1 MLIEGNK
8 IALFTDVM
16 PSEQGTQ
23 IAQDMLMYTSVLFS
37 ADSKYFKN
45 IKQYKFLRAKGREST
60 SKKICKLLNEDKI
73 WIIPTCVTCQVD
85 IAEANGK
92 QLISEILN
100 TDIETLNKGKKL
112 ILNGHSIS
120 FKRAMMYANYAI
132 ALSILSI
139 RMSSMIKH
147 YNAKS
152 GHFILDLLP
161 GDQMERSKQPGMEIL
176 KWITD
181 GSEFLRNI
189 WKESSE
195 YCKTDDIGFS
205 YAKFDNDYG
214 YVISDWVAQ
223 SLHASVNVETFRG
236 NIQIDKENRRRVT
249 ADLAFAIFE
258 QHKRRGIDPVKILK
272 KLPLIS
278 SFKWNP
284 K

>member
-1 MLIEGNK
+1 MFIEKNK

-23 IAQDMLMYTSVLFS
+23 TAKDILMYTSVLFS
-37 ADSKYFKN
+37 GDAKYFKN
-45 IKQYKFLRAKGREST
+45 IKQYKSLRAKGREST
-60 SKKICKLLNEDKI
+60 SKILCKLINEDTI

-85 IAEANGK
+85 VAEANGK

-100 TDIETLNKGKKL
+100 SDIETLNRSKKL

-147 YNAKS
+147 YEAKS

-161 GDQMERSKQPGMEIL
+161 GDHMDRSKQPGMEIL

-195 YCKTDDIGFS
+195 YCKSADIGFA

-223 SLHASVNVETFRG
+223 SLHASVNVDTFRD
-236 NIQIDKENRRRVT
+236 NIQIDKENRRRVA

-258 QHKRRGIDPVKILK
+258 QHKRRGTDPIKILK
-272 KLPLIS
+272 TLPLIN